1 MKTITVLIGII
12 SLSVGGTLLAQ
23 QQSVAVSLGLFV
35 YPSGGQNPEKQTID
49 EQECHAWAQQT
60 TGINPTSPP
69 SSQRPPAAVPQ
80 EDTAQAA
87 AATGVRSA
95 ARNVLIANATDNDW
109 EDAAAI
115 GLVFGSSRGARNARR
130 RNEQAQNEAVAEQQ
144 QASQQEVQQF
154 KNAFSACIEG
164 RGYTIR

>member
-1 MKTITVLIGII
+1 MTC
-12 SLSVGGTLLAQ
+12 GGALWAQ

-35 YPSGGQNPEKQTID
+35 YPSNGQLTEKQTID
-49 EQECHAWAQQT
+49 EQECYTWAQQT
-60 TGINPTSPP
+60 TGINPSSPP
-69 SSQRPPAAVPQ
+69 ASQRPAAATQ

-87 AATGVRSA
+87 ASTGVRSA

-109 EDAAAI
+109 EEAAAI
-115 GLVFGSSRGARNARR
+115 GLVFGSARGARNSRR
-130 RNEQAQNEAVAEQQ
+130 RNEQAQKEAVAQQAQTSQQ
-144 QASQQEVQQF
+144 QVQQF

>member
-1 MKTITVLIGII
+1 MNRYSVLAGAAF
-12 SLSVGGTLLAQ
+12 LLCCGPLFAQ

-35 YPSGGQNPEKQTID
+35 YPSSDQEPDQQRTD
-49 EQECHAWAQQT
+49 EQECYTWASET
-60 TGINPTSPP
+60 TGINPRQPP
-69 SSQRPPAAVPQ
+69 SSQAPVSAPQ

-87 AATGVRSA
+87 ASTAARSA

-109 EDAAAI
+109 EDAAAL

-130 RNEQAQNEAVAEQQ
+130 RNEQAQSEAVAEQQ
-144 QASQQEVQQF
+144 AASQQEVQQF